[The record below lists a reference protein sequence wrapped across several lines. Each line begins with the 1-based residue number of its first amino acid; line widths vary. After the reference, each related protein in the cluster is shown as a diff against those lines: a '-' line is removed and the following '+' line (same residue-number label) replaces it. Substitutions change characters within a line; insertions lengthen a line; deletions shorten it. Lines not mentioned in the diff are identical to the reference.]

1 MLARGVKLGLRLF
14 YKRNS
19 RPLKLQTFYSFSTN
33 QNKFK
38 TMEEVKELEKKVEA
52 VKVEGKQKNI

>member
-1 MLARGVKLGLRLF
+1 MLARGIKLGLRLF

-19 RPLKLQTFYSFSTN
+19 LPLKLQTFYSFSTN

-38 TMEEVKELEKKVEA
+38 SMEEVKELEKKVEA

>member
-1 MLARGVKLGLRLF
+1 MGLRLF

-19 RPLKLQTFYSFSTN
+19 LPLKFQTFYSFSTN

-38 TMEEVKELEKKVEA
+38 SMEEVKELEKKVEA

>member
-1 MLARGVKLGLRLF
+1 MLARGVNLGLRLF

-19 RPLKLQTFYSFSTN
+19 LPLKFQTFYSFSTN

-38 TMEEVKELEKKVEA
+38 SMEEVKELEKKVEA